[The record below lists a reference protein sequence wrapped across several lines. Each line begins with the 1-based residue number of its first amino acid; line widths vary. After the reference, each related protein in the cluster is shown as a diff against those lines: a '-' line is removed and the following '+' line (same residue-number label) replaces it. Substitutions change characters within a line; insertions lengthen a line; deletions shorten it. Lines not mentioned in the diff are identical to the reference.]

1 MTQELE
7 STLKRPGKRESQP
20 DWNVPCLTILFHP
33 EETRV
38 GEVSRLLG
46 ILDGG
51 GCDISRS
58 EPRFGPPNA
67 TSGSPLGDRYLSRRP
82 LRLTKEAS
90 GFRLSPSSGVQSVVD
105 GQPLDGPRDLSL
117 ADLDRGVVITLADRV
132 VLLLHQRGLKLPR
145 QPRLGMVGDSEPLE
159 RLRLEIMRVADL
171 TVPLLVRGE
180 SGSGKELAARA
191 IGGLGPRAQGP
202 FVGVNMAA
210 IPSSLAASELFGH
223 ATGAYTGATKQ
234 HTGHFLQANGGTLF
248 LDEIGEAPLDVQ
260 AMLLRVLETSEIQ
273 PLGSTKPQKIDV
285 RVIAATDQDLEESVR
300 KGTFREALY
309 HRLAGYRIDL
319 PPLRKR
325 RDDLGRLLFHF
336 LRKELTDI
344 GEEKRLG
351 QLADADPWLPA
362 AVVARLA
369 AYHWPGNV
377 RELVNAAR
385 RLVVASRG
393 GEQIGPESLASILME
408 RSGPMAPLESDDD
421 SEDPTRPGSDSGLAP
436 SEIGEDKL
444 LEALGRNAW
453 DVTATARYLGISR
466 TSLYVLMDASP
477 NVRKA
482 KDLTAEEIR
491 RCAEENA
498 GDLKAMAQALRVS
511 LRGLRLRLKDLDIRL

>member
-1 MTQELE
+1 
-7 STLKRPGKRESQP
+7 
-20 DWNVPCLTILFHP
+20 LTILYHP
-33 EETRV
+33 EESRV
-38 GEVSRLLG
+38 GEVSRLLEL
-46 ILDGG
+46 LDGR
-51 GCDISRS
+51 GCDVSRS

-82 LRLTKEAS
+82 LRLTKEPT
-90 GFRLSPSSGVQSVVD
+90 GYRLSPSSGLQAVVD
-105 GQPLDGPRDLSL
+105 GQPLEGPRDLSA
-117 ADLDRGVVITLADRV
+117 ADLDRGLVITLADRV

-145 QPRLGMVGDSEPLE
+145 QPRLGMVGESEALE
-159 RLRLEIMRVADL
+159 RLRLEILRVADL

-223 ATGAYTGATKQ
+223 SSGAYTGATKQ
-234 HTGHFLQANGGTLF
+234 HTGHFLQAHGGTLF

-273 PLGSTKPQKIDV
+273 PLGSIKPQKVDV
-285 RVIAATDQDLEESVR
+285 RVIAATDQDLEEAVR
-300 KGTFREALY
+300 KGTFRDALY

-325 RDDLGRLLFHF
+325 RDDFGRLLFHF

-351 QLADADPWLPA
+351 QLAEADPWLPA
-362 AVVARLA
+362 SVVARLA

-377 RELVNAAR
+377 RELVNVAR

-393 GEQIGPESLASILME
+393 GEQIGLESIASTLME
-408 RSGPMAPLESDDD
+408 SPSRQAPPEAPDDAEES
-421 SEDPTRPGSDSGLAP
+421 SSPGGDPGLAP
-436 SEIGEDKL
+436 SEIGEGKL

-453 DVTATARYLGISR
+453 DVTATARHLGISR

-482 KDLTAEEIR
+482 KDLSAEEIR
-491 RCAEENA
+491 SCAEEHA
-498 GDLKAMAQALRVS
+498 GELKAMAQALRVS
-511 LRGLRLRLKDLDIRL
+511 LRGLRLRLKDLDLQL